1 MEKDSSFVEA
11 RLANSCIP
19 MRQSPSAGPLSKATS
34 TNTAAAAVASSLR
47 SRVPIKVLHL
57 LVPNVFG
64 KYFINMSDGIQV
76 EYYVPRI
83 FNFSTN
89 AESFST
95 LESPSRLM
103 LNPREMYVVRISRF
117 TFVRFGGDIFRR
129 FSHG

>member
-11 RLANSCIP
+11 RLANSCIA
-19 MRQSPSAGPLSKATS
+19 MRQSPSVGPLSKATS

-117 TFVRFGGDIFRR
+117 TFVRIGGDIFRR